1 MSLPLPPILLTDVK
15 YRASLAAVQAL
26 GKAGYPVYTAQ
37 TEAELQGTPPAFSSV
52 YAKGVF
58 LVPGSCYDVEYPA
71 RLAEICNS
79 IRAEKE
85 QVPVLFPIGAA
96 TLSQVAGHS
105 EELASTARF
114 LISPP
119 EVLDRANDKR
129 AVAELAQTLN
139 IPIPEEFDCREDRL
153 PPRFPVVVKP
163 RCGEKLGLHA
173 EERYCKVYQ
182 ESDFAAAYSKMARF
196 DPEPVVQELLTGDG
210 VGVSAVMDQN
220 SRPVSVVCHRRIR
233 EYPIEGGPSAC
244 CESFWDGTLVRYA
257 VELLQALHFVGI
269 AMVEFKDGK
278 LLEIN
283 PRVWGSF
290 PLTEK
295 CGSPFSLRY
304 VQAASGNAAAVCE
317 GPEYKEGI
325 RMRFLLNDTLACLSY
340 LCHGQPGKAL
350 SGLTE
355 PFRPKSKE
363 ALFSWRDPK
372 PFFLYLKNTLT
383 KRGD

>member
-1 MSLPLPPILLTDVK
+1 MPKII
-15 YRASLAAVQAL
+15 
-26 GKAGYPVYTAQ
+26 AQ
-37 TEAELQGTPPAFSSV
+37 QCAELQVLSILSESVIMRKRLTFRFTFLEKEALHDSPSSSRFVYRCKIPRFLGSCSGAWKSWIPRVHPDRSRASGHAAGFSSV

-79 IRAEKE
+79 IRAERAG
-85 QVPVLFPIGAA
+85 PRTLSIGAA
-96 TLSQVAGHS
+96 TLSRVAGHS

-153 PPRFPVVVKP
+153 PPRFSCSDKAALRRKSSACTQKNVIV
-163 RCGEKLGLHA
+163 
-173 EERYCKVYQ
+173 KVYQ

-233 EYPIEGGPSAC
+233 EYPIEGGPS
-244 CESFWDGTLVRYA
+244 R
-257 VELLQALHFVGI
+257 LLR
-269 AMVEFKDGK
+269 K
-278 LLEIN
+278 LLGRHTG
-283 PRVWGSF
+283 PV
-290 PLTEK
+290 
-295 CGSPFSLRY
+295 CGRTPSGPAFRRY
-304 VQAASGNAAAVCE
+304 RHG
-317 GPEYKEGI
+317 GI
-325 RMRFLLNDTLACLSY
+325 
-340 LCHGQPGKAL
+340 
-350 SGLTE
+350 
-355 PFRPKSKE
+355 
-363 ALFSWRDPK
+363 
-372 PFFLYLKNTLT
+372 
-383 KRGD
+383 